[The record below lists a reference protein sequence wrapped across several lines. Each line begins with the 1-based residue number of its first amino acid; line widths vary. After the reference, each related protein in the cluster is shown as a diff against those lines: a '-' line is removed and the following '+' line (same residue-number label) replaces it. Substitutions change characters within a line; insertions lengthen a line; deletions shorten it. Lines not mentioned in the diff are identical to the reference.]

1 MLLERL
7 LTHCIEALRVP
18 KKKGRGSHLLQHQPQ
33 LTTGAARWDRPLGPH
48 SILQEL
54 PSSRTELGMEGGK
67 SQPTWQLSVTS
78 DDKSEQQLRGR

>member
-54 PSSRTELGMEGGK
+54 PRSRTELGMEGGK
-67 SQPTWQLSVTS
+67 
-78 DDKSEQQLRGR
+78 